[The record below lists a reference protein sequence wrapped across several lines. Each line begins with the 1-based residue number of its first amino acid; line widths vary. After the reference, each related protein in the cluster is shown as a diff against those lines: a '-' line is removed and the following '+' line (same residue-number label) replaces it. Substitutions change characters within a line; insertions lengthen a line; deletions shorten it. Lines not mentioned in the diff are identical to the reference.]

1 MQTLFCL
8 AKSDKKIRVVAGLP
22 DYFGKLFDEVIDAG
36 WRAISISGDHD
47 NCWVLMEKDIDTYR
61 K

>member
-22 DYFGKLFDEVIDAG
+22 DYFEKLFDEVIDAG
-36 WRAISISGDHD
+36 WRS
-47 NCWVLMEKDIDTYR
+47 
-61 K
+61 